1 MVSKLK
7 LVVVII
13 VLISMVGGGVLLFGQ
28 ENRPTEQSNI
38 LTTSYESIT
47 VENSTTSVFTEIMV
61 IAENKDS
68 VTVDNKTVDIVYV
81 GSTKPLLLNP
91 ELTEREKTV
100 QLDRDTINS
109 RQPLVIES
117 SITDFNVE
125 TVKIYIE
132 VDGETQYI
140 KVPVE

>member
-1 MVSKLK
+1 
-7 LVVVII
+7 
-13 VLISMVGGGVLLFGQ
+13 MVGGGVLLFGQ

>member
-38 LTTSYESIT
+38 ITTSYESIT

>member
-1 MVSKLK
+1 MVC
-7 LVVVII
+7 
-13 VLISMVGGGVLLFGQ
+13 GGVLLFGQ

-38 LTTSYESIT
+38 LTTSYDSVT
-47 VENSTTSVFTEIMV
+47 VENSTTSVFTEIML

-68 VTVDNKTVDIVYV
+68 VTVNNKTVDIVYV

-100 QLDRDTINS
+100 QLDRDTINP

-140 KVPVE
+140 KLPVE

>member
-1 MVSKLK
+1 
-7 LVVVII
+7 
-13 VLISMVGGGVLLFGQ
+13 MVGGGVLLFGQ

-38 LTTSYESIT
+38 LTTSYDSVT

>member
-1 MVSKLK
+1 
-7 LVVVII
+7 
-13 VLISMVGGGVLLFGQ
+13 MVGGGVLLFGQ

-38 LTTSYESIT
+38 ITTSYESIT